1 MKWTIGRPLPAAA
14 VPEPV
19 PKAIAGSLPK
29 LPPGHR
35 YMDVGGDIL
44 LVAAG
49 SKIVVDGIAA
59 R

>member
-1 MKWTIGRPLPAAA
+1 VAS
-14 VPEPV
+14 VPQPV
-19 PKAIAGSLPK
+19 MASLPK

-35 YMDVGGDIL
+35 YVQFGGDIL

-49 SKIVVDGIAA
+49 SKMVVDGISTRVA